1 MSIFN
6 QFPWVNYREY
16 NLDWVIRTVK
26 KALEDVSDAVSTYFA
41 DHIDTTLSVSGAA
54 ADAATVGSRLTTI
67 NGSLTSLGNRV
78 TTLENNAV
86 HYYRFSINNIPVPG
100 VLRLSPNGSMTEA
113 ETAAALKDD
122 INDNKPYVV
131 MFDSLPADTV
141 AVDTNDSNVILIT
154 STFYSGRYDTSTHSG
169 TFSTRIDVAAAPVVI
184 DDTVSPAVYAVGDF
198 ATLKTKA
205 LAYNMS
211 AVMIQGSSQIY
222 TVEFWHYDS
231 GEDKV
236 VLFGDNAPHLQYQCK
251 ADGTISAL

>member
-67 NGSLTSLGNRV
+67 NGSLTSLGTRV
-78 TTLENNAV
+78 TTLENTAV
-86 HYYRFSINNIPVPG
+86 HYYNFKKQGMDVNIIPNPQMTARTTTDALLADISNN
-100 VLRLSPNGSMTEA
+100 
-113 ETAAALKDD
+113 
-122 INDNKPYVV
+122 YQY
-131 MFDSLPADTV
+131 
-141 AVDTNDSNVILIT
+141 VILFEGFPAENVCVDPDDSDNLLFN
-154 STFYSGRYDTSTHSG
+154 STLYNVVFDTTLPKGSFTA
-169 TFSTRIDVAAAPVVI
+169 RVDVAAAPVVI
-184 DDTVSPAVYAVGDF
+184 DDTASPAVYAVGDF
-198 ATLKTKA
+198 ATLKAKA

-211 AVMIQGSSQIY
+211 AVMIEGSSQIY

>member
-6 QFPWVNYREY
+6 QFPWTNYREY

-78 TTLENNAV
+78 TTLENTAV
-86 HYYRFSINNIPVPG
+86 HYYNFKIQGHDVNIIPNPLMTARTTTDALLADISNN
-100 VLRLSPNGSMTEA
+100 
-113 ETAAALKDD
+113 
-122 INDNKPYVV
+122 YQY
-131 MFDSLPADTV
+131 
-141 AVDTNDSNVILIT
+141 VILFEGFPAENVCIDPDDSDNLLFN
-154 STFYSGRYDTSTHSG
+154 STLYDVVFDTALPKGSFTA
-169 TFSTRIDVAAAPVVI
+169 RIDVAAAPVVI
-184 DDTVSPAVYAVGDF
+184 DDTVSPAVYAVGNFD
-198 ATLKTKA
+198 TLKAKA

-211 AVMIQGSSQIY
+211 AVMIEGSSQIY